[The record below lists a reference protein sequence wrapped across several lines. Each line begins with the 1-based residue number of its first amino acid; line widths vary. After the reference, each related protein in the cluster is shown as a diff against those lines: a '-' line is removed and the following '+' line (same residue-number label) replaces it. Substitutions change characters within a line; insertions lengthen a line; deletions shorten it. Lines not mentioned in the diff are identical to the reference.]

1 MERLGNLSSSYARWE
16 EMTWGFLLV
25 GREGV
30 TWVRARLYNMMVER
44 EARGWSVK
52 RTGGNKAAVTY
63 CEQGTGDLCHHLT

>member
-30 TWVRARLYNMMVER
+30 TWVRAGLYNMMAER
-44 EARGWSVK
+44 EATDG
-52 RTGGNKAAVTY
+52 
-63 CEQGTGDLCHHLT
+63 Q